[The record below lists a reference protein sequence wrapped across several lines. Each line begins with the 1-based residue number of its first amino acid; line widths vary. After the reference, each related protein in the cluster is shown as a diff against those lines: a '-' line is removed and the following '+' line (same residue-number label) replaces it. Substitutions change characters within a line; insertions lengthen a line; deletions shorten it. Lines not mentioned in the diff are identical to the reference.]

1 MDSAAGGLGSVT
13 DERNGNV
20 RVTLDGETE
29 VLRPPSEKDVD
40 KQMIVDCGG
49 CSRARDSRRESSRAD
64 PPLLGTAPPPD
75 HPLSAQERDERRS
88 ASADDKEARALE
100 VLVGGDFETDDDP
113 TARY

>member
-40 KQMIVDCGG
+40 KQMIVDL
-49 CSRARDSRRESSRAD
+49 RRMLSSAG
-64 PPLLGTAPPPD
+64 LAP
-75 HPLSAQERDERRS
+75 
-88 ASADDKEARALE
+88 
-100 VLVGGDFETDDDP
+100 
-113 TARY
+113 